1 MRNDVNE
8 CYISDTVLIKIDCFV
23 VYGNWSR
30 FEVGVIVTLL
40 MELSK
45 NNLNKRRVNWKDI
58 VYRYNELCASSLIQE
73 KQCSM
78 ISLAVLVKLLW

>member
-23 VYGNWSR
+23 VYGNWCS

-45 NNLNKRRVNWKDI
+45 NSLKKRRVNWKDI
-58 VYRYNELCASSLIQE
+58 VYRYNELCASSLML
-73 KQCSM
+73 M
-78 ISLAVLVKLLW
+78 IETSHGETMFND

>member
-8 CYISDTVLIKIDCFV
+8 CYISDTVLIKIACFV
-23 VYGNWSR
+23 VYGNWCS

-58 VYRYNELCASSLIQE
+58 VYRYNELCASSLML
-73 KQCSM
+73 M
-78 ISLAVLVKLLW
+78 IETSHGETMFND